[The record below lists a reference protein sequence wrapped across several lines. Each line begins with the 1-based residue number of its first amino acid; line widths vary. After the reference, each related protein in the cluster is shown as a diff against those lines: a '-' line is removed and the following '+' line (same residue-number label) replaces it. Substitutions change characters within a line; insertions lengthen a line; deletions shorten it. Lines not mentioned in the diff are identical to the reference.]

1 MFEKD
6 KDDDYEKE
14 GKEGKGVGAVLAVLF
29 FPAVLFGLLVYG
41 LLRVFR
47 LRFSVIASI
56 VALLQLIT
64 VLLWWKLDFTS
75 TIIDTVTNY
84 KYIADDWKNLIPP
97 VLALSVFIGGF
108 IGMGIVAWELR
119 EMRNNPHRLVL
130 PGNWMYKF
138 EFRRTPRELMRKKSL
153 VGKLKAGSLRE
164 DGKSPLGLNEEG
176 EYQPVFRYQ
185 SEANK
190 HTLIVG
196 NSGSGKA
203 LHKDTL
209 IPTPFGMT
217 TVEKAKVGDAILDE
231 TGKATT
237 ILGKYQPMTED
248 HYLVKFSN
256 GTTVKSCG
264 DHQWTVE
271 LLGTF
276 DKKGRPLIRLLTDEQ
291 RESIINYTETIPS
304 NEEISISRLRE
315 KFSIPDTISL
325 RSTLKNLPKI
335 SDQYSGVYRRE
346 DLLTGIKRARKRLT
360 DEERAELLEFLD
372 TSEEFVTRQELLAV
386 VNKPIVITHITR
398 GIKKKITKETVW
410 DAKVALLAILDE
422 DTRRILREEE
432 LNAPKVIATDT
443 RSTRDMYLEMNGKDR
458 SIYAIPLVKGGVDY
472 EDKVLPITPYAL
484 GAWIGDGNSRI
495 GSICGVDAEVKA
507 RIIQDGYSLS
517 KEDVFEIN
525 GKLPIFNWKFD
536 ELSKAL
542 RELGLI
548 KTKLEKGQVI
558 KDIPD
563 EYLYT
568 SRQNRIQLLSG
579 LLDTDGSISQEG
591 IVEFGLTNEK
601 VILKARQLVASLGWK
616 VTKVYKKVGSYRDD
630 DGTLVSCKKVY
641 SFAFIPNEQ
650 VFNVKRKAERLEAR
664 LSTKLSR
671 QIRHTKNYIVSI
683 EKIIDNREDY
693 YCFEVDSPSHLFLCT
708 ESFIATHNT
717 ITMQSLILSDIQAE
731 TPVILIDMKRSPEF
745 ASKLAKWASDNEGNF
760 YHFVNGTPFSYDVPN
775 SPGQSFY
782 DPLAAGQ
789 PTSKADM
796 VLGMREYDA
805 ASAVY
810 RSNMQQ
816 LLQVLFNMLFYADKN
831 HPALLADGYQTAR
844 TLDGRE
850 LNGAEVEVFTKE
862 NISNFTERPEVFD
875 FTQKWLDENRTWAG
889 KIVAERTRQSE
900 AKFRKEKNRVW
911 SEKEEKSA
919 QLAVFRSLKGDYV
932 TILLEAG
939 ILERRFLNRI
949 DWDKGGIY
957 QVYSATKPG
966 AMAALAT
973 ACAGTPIESEAR
985 EIAEQLKGKTQIAHA
1000 LEELRGQMRTIVA
1013 SEYGRWLR
1021 TAPPGEGQS
1030 IDLFSLTQKPKSV
1043 ILFSLNSDS
1052 EPDFARFIGSMIM
1065 SDITNVSARRRN
1077 QQLQNQVNVY
1087 IDEFQAINPS
1097 SVAGLLEKSRE
1108 SKIAMTLAQ
1117 QSFEQIV
1124 ASTANNGEAYLLSIM
1139 DTCSNFIVHAGST
1152 EDSAE
1157 RLAKILGKEWVDEY
1171 RASNKN
1177 KSFFLSGNWA
1187 NKRNQTVQ
1195 TSREERWKFSPA
1207 RFMALSSPDKNNNFK
1222 ATAVVVNKTCSDPLY
1237 KGRSGAVARTVW
1249 MVPPDIV
1256 LEKYYTPTFQESHEP
1271 VKIQLAKQPL
1281 ESSDEVIAPND
1292 FDLLALRTE
1301 NRNKPV
1307 SPAALPEDDDEEE
1320 DGGFNYE
1327 VIEEDEDSEDELLDL
1342 SGYQDKPVPAAAKPT
1357 DPPPPPRPPAARET
1371 SSFMKAKKSMGSERV
1386 VLPTTPAER
1395 RSPQTVT
1402 PPPPPKAEAPRE
1414 SALDEIELPDLGF

>member
-1 MFEKD
+1 MFGKD
-6 KDDDYEKE
+6 NEEEFEQENDD
-14 GKEGKGVGAVLAVLF
+14 GKGVKTVLIILF

-41 LLRVFR
+41 LLRYVR

-56 VALLQLIT
+56 VVTMQVLIA
-64 VLLWWKLDFTS
+64 LLWWKLDLAGRVMETALDFKNIS
-75 TIIDTVTNY
+75 TNWPDLVLP
-84 KYIADDWKNLIPP
+84 IAT
-97 VLALSVFIGGF
+97 LAMFIGGF
-108 IGMGIVAWELR
+108 IGLVIVFWELR

-138 EFRRTPRELMRKKSL
+138 QFRRTPRELMKKKEI
-153 VGKLKAGSLRE
+153 VAKLQSGALRDKE
-164 DGKSPLGLNEEG
+164 KSPLGLNEEG
-176 EYQPVFRYQ
+176 EYRPVYRYQ

-231 TGKATT
+231 AGQPTT
-237 ILGKYQPMTED
+237 IIGKYQPMTED

-271 LLGTF
+271 LLGIF
-276 DKKGRPLIRLLTDEQ
+276 DKKERPLIRLLTDEQ
-291 RESIINYTETIPS
+291 RESIINYIETIPS
-304 NEEISISRLRE
+304 NEEISISRLGE

-325 RSTLKNLPKI
+325 RFTLKNLPKI

-346 DLLTGIKRARKRLT
+346 DLLPGIKRARKRFT

-398 GIKKKITKETVW
+398 DIKKKITKETVW

-422 DTRRILREEE
+422 DARRILREEE

-443 RSTRDMYLEMNGKDR
+443 CSTRDMYLEMNGKDR

-472 EDKVLPITPYAL
+472 EDKGLPITPYAL

-558 KDIPD
+558 KDIPN

-616 VTKVYKKVGSYRDD
+616 VTKVYEKVGSYRDD

-650 VFNVKRKAERLEAR
+650 VFNVRRKAERLEAR
-664 LSTKLSR
+664 LSTKLSQ

-683 EKIIDNREDY
+683 EKIMDNREDY

-717 ITMQSLILSDIQAE
+717 ITMQSLILSDIQNGV
-731 TPVILIDMKRSPEF
+731 PLVLIDMKRSPEF
-745 ASKLAKWASDNEGNF
+745 ASKLAKWAKDAGGDF
-760 YHFVNGTPFSYDVPN
+760 YHFVNGDPEEYDVPN
-775 SPGQSFY
+775 SPGQAYY
-782 DPLAAGQ
+782 DPLAAGT
-789 PTSKADM
+789 PTAKADM
-796 VLGMREYDA
+796 VLGMREYDT

-810 RSNMQQ
+810 KANMQQ
-816 LLQVLFNMLFYADKN
+816 LLQVLFPMLKYADK
-831 HPALLADGYQTAR
+831 
-844 TLDGRE
+844 
-850 LNGAEVEVFTKE
+850 
-862 NISNFTERPEVFD
+862 
-875 FTQKWLDENRTWAG
+875 
-889 KIVAERTRQSE
+889 
-900 AKFRKEKNRVW
+900 KNAP
-911 SEKEEKSA
+911 S
-919 QLAVFRSLKGDYV
+919 
-932 TILLEAG
+932 I
-939 ILERRFLNRI
+939 N
-949 DWDKGGIY
+949 WDNGGIY
-957 QVYSATKPG
+957 QLASAVSG
-966 AMAALAT
+966 ANITELAA
-973 ACAGTPIESEAR
+973 ACEGSPIEVEAEAIDMESR
-985 EIAEQLKGKTQIAHA
+985 AKTGIAHA
-1000 LEELRGQMRTIVA
+1000 VKELQGQMRTIVA

-1021 TAPPGEGQS
+1021 ADPTGEGKS
-1030 IDLFSLTQKPKSV
+1030 IDLFKLTQKPGSV

-1124 ASTANNGEAYLLSIM
+1124 ASTQNNGEAYLLSIM

-1157 RLAKILGKEWVDEY
+1157 RLAKILGKEWVGAY

-1177 KSFFLSGNWA
+1177 KSFFLSGNFA

-1195 TSREERWKFSPA
+1195 TSREERWKFAPA
-1207 RFMALSSPDKNNNFK
+1207 RFMELLSPDRNNNFK

-1237 KGRSGAVARTVW
+1237 KGRSGALARTVW
-1249 MVPPDIV
+1249 MIPPSEV
-1256 LEKYYTPTFQESHEP
+1256 LEKYYTPTFRDDVEYKREQQS
-1271 VKIQLAKQPL
+1271 KAAQADD
-1281 ESSDEVIAPND
+1281 DEVIVPND
-1292 FDLLALRTE
+1292 YDLLATRAKT
-1301 NRNKPV
+1301 RISPV
-1307 SPAALPEDDDEEE
+1307 ELEDEEEE
-1320 DGGFNYE
+1320 DGGFGYE
-1327 VIEEDEDSEDELLDL
+1327 VIEDEDAEDDYLDL
-1342 SGYQDKPVPAAAKPT
+1342 GDYEEKTVEVPK
-1357 DPPPPPRPPAARET
+1357 PPAPPAERKRIPARET
-1371 SSFMKAKKSMGSERV
+1371 TSFMKAAQAVKGEAKA
-1386 VLPTTPAER
+1386 PAPKPS
-1395 RSPQTVT
+1395 SPPSSAPPKPAAS
-1402 PPPPPKAEAPRE
+1402 PPPVEEPKEKGLPRLAPAAPTKRD
-1414 SALDEIELPDLGF
+1414 SSLDDIELPDLGI